1 MSATAGQGSGSK
13 GDDMLTA
20 IFKQLAAMDERL
32 QSMESKVHNVDT
44 I

>member
-13 GDDMLTA
+13 GDDMLAA